1 MIRVE
6 MVVTSVRGI
15 AVSDVT
21 DWIARGWIAP
31 TGTPPDWMFTDSDVA
46 RVRLVRELRDEAGI
60 PEDTL
65 PVVLSLLDQIHDLRH
80 ALRTVS
86 DAVTALPPPLRDE
99 VLSRLRR

>member
-1 MIRVE
+1 MIRLE
-6 MVVTSVRGI
+6 MVVTTVRGI
-15 AVSDVT
+15 AVSDVA

-31 TGTPPDWMFTDSDVA
+31 GGTPPDWVFTESDVA

-65 PVVLSLLDQIHDLRH
+65 PVVLSLVDQVHDLRH
-80 ALRTVS
+80 ALRAVT

-99 VLSRLRR
+99 VLARLRR